1 MLLKILG
8 GIIKRRLFLVAAA
21 LLFCAYFAGCA
32 DKKAAGN
39 LYIKALECYDK
50 KDFDNSSV
58 FINQCLKCD
67 KNFYQAQFLKAKI
80 NFFQSRYDAAEES
93 LYTLAKKYKENYD
106 IQTYLIQCLIFN
118 GKYDKATRKIEDL
131 LRQNRGDWRLY
142 YYASLVAAKKGEL
155 ERRMQMLNAAENAL
169 ALSARVYSDL
179 AFVWET
185 LGVAQ
190 KSQEYG
196 EKRDAIANKN

>member
-1 MLLKILG
+1 ML
-8 GIIKRRLFLVAAA
+8 
-21 LLFCAYFAGCA
+21 CACFAGCA
-32 DKKAAGN
+32 DRKAAGN
-39 LYIKALECYDK
+39 LYIKALEYYDK

-67 KNFYQAQFLKAKI
+67 KSFYQAQFLKAKI
-80 NFFQSRYDAAEES
+80 NFFQSRYDEAEEI
-93 LYTLAKKYKENYD
+93 LYDLARKYSENYD

-118 GKYDKATRKIEDL
+118 GKYDKATQKIEDL

-142 YYASLVAAKKGEL
+142 YYASLVAAKKGEIEL
-155 ERRMQMLNAAENAL
+155 RMQMLGAAEKAL
-169 ALSARVYSDL
+169 GSSAKVYSDL
-179 AFVWET
+179 AFLWEC

>member
-1 MLLKILG
+1 M
-8 GIIKRRLFLVAAA
+8 
-21 LLFCAYFAGCA
+21 
-32 DKKAAGN
+32 
-39 LYIKALECYDK
+39 YIKALECYDK
-50 KDFDNSSV
+50 KDFDSSSV

-80 NFFQSRYDAAEES
+80 YFFQSRYDEAEEIF
-93 LYTLAKKYKENYD
+93 YDLAKKYKESYD

-155 ERRMQMLNAAENAL
+155 ERRMQMLDAAEKAL
-169 ALSARVYSDL
+169 GSSAKVYSDL
-179 AFVWET
+179 AFVWEC

-196 EKRDAIANKN
+196 EKHDAIANKN